1 MGNTTITNETQQNTR
16 KKQKIGIENFELI
29 ETLSKSVNGEVFLV
43 QKKETKEL
51 YAMKVLLKEKLQ
63 EEQQIK
69 NVKNERKVL
78 VELDHPF
85 IISLKYSF
93 QTSTHLF
100 LLTEYATGGDLYG
113 LLNRESEIHESLAR
127 ILISEVILA
136 LEYIHSKGIAY
147 RDLKPENILIDQ
159 SGHIKICDFGLARFL
174 GKRRSNKTKTFC
186 GSPEYLSPE
195 IIKHQPYGRETDL
208 WSLGIVLYEI
218 LHRLPPFYST
228 NRQVMYKKILNAP
241 IKFSN
246 RISEDAKSL
255 ISCLLIREPMLRL
268 GTGKKGF
275 ENIKKH
281 SFFYGVDWNKV
292 YEKEY
297 ETGFSTEPKEISINR
312 DENIQFD
319 LESVLSTQFSF
330 LKIHSNNSKKIRD
343 PFFKHF
349 DYNYEKHQKQE
360 KKKKKRKEKRKQ
372 RKNDEIF
379 TFNFEMNENGN
390 TSQNTNK
397 NTSQNT
403 SQNIS
408 QNISQNVSE
417 SENDFPLD
425 FLVEYDFTIAI
436 NKEKILQQN
445 IYQQKIYQN
454 SIENLITN

>member
-1 MGNTTITNETQQNTR
+1 MEEPEICPICFQNYSQERKPMIICQDGHSICELCLKTVDGCPFCRTSFDDFKPILNRILLQLIQTIQKKPEEQIIPFIPLSELEVEPKPFAIGGTAQIFKAKWKGKDVVIKRMNTIYDQKEKQQIENEIKLSMNLSDPLIIKTYGKTEIDNM
-16 KKQKIGIENFELI
+16 IGIVI
-29 ETLSKSVNGEVFLV
+29 EFAEQGD
-43 QKKETKEL
+43 
-51 YAMKVLLKEKLQ
+51 LLHKIPYLTF
-63 EEQQIK
+63 EEQIDYSLQIIEGIK
-69 NVKNERKVL
+69 LLHSNS
-78 VELDHPF
+78 
-85 IISLKYSF
+85 II
-93 QTSTHLF
+93 H
-100 LLTEYATGGDLYG
+100 
-113 LLNRESEIHESLAR
+113 
-127 ILISEVILA
+127 
-136 LEYIHSKGIAY
+136 

-360 KKKKKRKEKRKQ
+360 KKKKKRKKKAKKKKKRNQ
-372 RKNDEIF
+372 
-379 TFNFEMNENGN
+379 TFLFECLG
-390 TSQNTNK
+390 
-397 NTSQNT
+397 
-403 SQNIS
+403 
-408 QNISQNVSE
+408 E
-417 SENDFPLD
+417 SCSSFFSSILQTFPL
-425 FLVEYDFTIAI
+425 
-436 NKEKILQQN
+436 ILLL
-445 IYQQKIYQN
+445 K
-454 SIENLITN
+454 